1 MKNTVPGEPI
11 QHKYPSMCM
20 ADIIMR
26 PITEDGILDLAG
38 DGAIP
43 IIGVVIIHTT
53 DTDGATP
60 THIHITD
67 MEVIMDTDTQGMGAI
82 MVTLIIEGEVITA
95 IPWLEHIIEDEV
107 TTITAVVEELITI
120 EEEIT
125 ALKITIIQELNLVE
139 DHNQILET

>member
-1 MKNTVPGEPI
+1 M
-11 QHKYPSMCM
+11 
-20 ADIIMR
+20 
-26 PITEDGILDLAG
+26 EDGILDLAG
-38 DGAIP
+38 DGAIR
-43 IIGVVIIHTT
+43 IIGVVIIHTM

-67 MEVIMDTDTQGMGAI
+67 MEAIMDTDTLGMEAI

-95 IPWLEHIIEDEV
+95 IPWLEHIIEVEI
-107 TTITAVVEELITI
+107 TTIIALVEELIII

-125 ALKITIIQELNLVE
+125 ALKITIIQELNQIE

>member
-11 QHKYPSMCM
+11 QHKYPSMYM

-26 PITEDGILDLAG
+26 PIMEDGILDLAG

-43 IIGVVIIHTT
+43 IIGEVIIHTM

-60 THIHITD
+60 THINITD
-67 MEVIMDTDTQGMGAI
+67 MEAI
-82 MVTLIIEGEVITA
+82 MVTLIIEDEVITA
-95 IPWLEHIIEDEV
+95 IPWLEHIIEVEV
-107 TTITAVVEELITI
+107 TTIIALVEELII
-120 EEEIT
+120 VEEEIT
-125 ALKITIIQELNLVE
+125 ALKITIIQELNQIE

>member
-43 IIGVVIIHTT
+43 IIGVVITHTT

-60 THIHITD
+60 TLIPITD
-67 MEVIMDTDTQGMGAI
+67 MEAI
-82 MVTLIIEGEVITA
+82 MVMLTIEGEVITA

-125 ALKITIIQELNLVE
+125 ALQTTIIQELNLVE

>member
-1 MKNTVPGEPI
+1 
-11 QHKYPSMCM
+11 
-20 ADIIMR
+20 MR

-38 DGAIP
+38 GGAIP
-43 IIGVVIIHTT
+43 IIGLVIIHTT

-60 THIHITD
+60 THTPITD
-67 MEVIMDTDTQGMGAI
+67 MEAIMDTDTLGMGAI

-95 IPWLEHIIEDEV
+95 IPWLEHIIEGKV
-107 TTITAVVEELITI
+107 TTITAIVEELITI

-125 ALKITIIQELNLVE
+125 ALKIAIIQELNLVE

>member
-1 MKNTVPGEPI
+1 
-11 QHKYPSMCM
+11 
-20 ADIIMR
+20 MR
-26 PITEDGILDLAG
+26 PIMEDGILDLAG

-67 MEVIMDTDTQGMGAI
+67 MEAIMDTDTLGMGAI
-82 MVTLIIEGEVITA
+82 MVTLIIEGEVITV
-95 IPWLEHIIEDEV
+95 IPWLEHIIEVEV
-107 TTITAVVEELITI
+107 TTIIALVEELIII

-125 ALKITIIQELNLVE
+125 ALKITIIQELNQIE

>member
-1 MKNTVPGEPI
+1 ML
-11 QHKYPSMCM
+11 
-20 ADIIMR
+20 

-67 MEVIMDTDTQGMGAI
+67 MEAFMDTDTRGMEAI
-82 MVTLIIEGEVITA
+82 MVMLTIEGEAITA
-95 IPWLEHIIEDEV
+95 IPWLELIIEDGV
-107 TTITAVVEELITI
+107 TTITAVVEGLITI

-125 ALKITIIQELNLVE
+125 ALKIVIIQELNQVE
-139 DHNQILET
+139 DHNQLLET

>member
-1 MKNTVPGEPI
+1 
-11 QHKYPSMCM
+11 
-20 ADIIMR
+20 MR
-26 PITEDGILDLAG
+26 PIMEDGILDLAG

-43 IIGVVIIHTT
+43 IIGVVIIHTM

-82 MVTLIIEGEVITA
+82 MVTLPIEGEVITA
-95 IPWLEHIIEDEV
+95 IPWLEHIIEVEV
-107 TTITAVVEELITI
+107 TTIIALVEELIII

-125 ALKITIIQELNLVE
+125 ALKMTITQEPNQIE